1 MGAPLPIQVNRPS
14 LIILMLGC
22 VTLCGC
28 ARHYVVK
35 LSNGSE
41 FDTRSKP
48 KLVDGSYHFKDA
60 LGRDSSI
67 PASRVVEVAPA
78 SMAHE
83 AEKTFTPPKPPKK
96 RHWYF
101 LWLGVN
107 SSEARNEFQPS

>member
-22 VTLCGC
+22 LALCGC

-48 KLVDGSYHFKDA
+48 KLVDGSYYFKDG

-83 AEKTFTPPKPPKK
+83 DEKTFTPPKAPKK

-107 SSEARNEFQPS
+107 SSEARNESEPS